1 MAQPFGTSLAHS
13 CTQEAKTN
21 VKCRT
26 TATLVFSAALLSAAT
41 TIVGDAK
48 DVVELRLRGR
58 YYAEP
63 ATVQVTIAVEPDAE
77 NRTLR
82 VEAESEYMFRSSEIT
97 LSGAGE
103 KRIHNVE
110 FKNLPAGNYTL
121 SAHVFDDADDI
132 RGVAT
137 QALTVSGSGMR

>member
-1 MAQPFGTSLAHS
+1 M
-13 CTQEAKTN
+13 
-21 VKCRT
+21 KCRT
-26 TATLVFSAALLSAAT
+26 TATVFLSAAFLSAAST
-41 TIVGDAK
+41 VVGDAS

-63 ATVQVTIAVEPDAE
+63 ATVQVTVAVEPDAE

-82 VEAESEYMFRSSEIT
+82 VEAESEHMFRSSEIN

-103 KRIHNVE
+103 KRIHSLE
-110 FKNLPAGNYTL
+110 FKNLAAGNYTL
-121 SAHVFDDADDI
+121 SAQVYGSADV